1 MPNPLA
7 SIFARK
13 IPEEAISED
22 LKKIF
27 ELGFEDITIF
37 HLLKNQTLHFYF
49 SSAAW
54 EDVYTEGHF
63 FSFDPCVQCLFIQD
77 IFVVPWICLPQN
89 TPLMKMRKKIC
100 SIKEGF
106 SFVEKI
112 REEERL
118 IVLLG
123 SSKEDITLS
132 LFNCRESLKNLF
144 LIIKTM
150 PSKF

>member
-1 MPNPLA
+1 MSNPLA
-7 SIFARK
+7 PIFARK
-13 IPEEAISED
+13 IPEEAISGD

-49 SSAAW
+49 SNAAW
-54 EDVYTEGHF
+54 EEAYTEGNF
-63 FSFDPCVQCLFIQD
+63 FSLDPCVQCLFIQN

-89 TPLMKMRKKIC
+89 TPLMKTRRKIC
-100 SIKEGF
+100 VIKEGF
-106 SFVEKI
+106 SFIEKI
-112 REEERL
+112 GKKEHL

-123 SSKEDITLS
+123 SPKEDITLS

-144 LIIKTM
+144 LIIKSM
-150 PSKF
+150 PSRF